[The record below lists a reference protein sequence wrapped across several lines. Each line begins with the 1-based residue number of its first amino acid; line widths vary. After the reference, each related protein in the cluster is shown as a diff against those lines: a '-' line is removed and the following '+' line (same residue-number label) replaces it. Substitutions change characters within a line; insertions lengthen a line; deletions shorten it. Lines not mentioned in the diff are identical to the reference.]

1 MTRGTWPAEP
11 RRVVVTGMGM
21 LTALGNDVASTW
33 EGLVAGRS
41 GIATITA
48 FDPSRLTARIAGEV
62 KDFDASHILDRK
74 EVRRTDRYIQFGLV
88 ASRQAMDQAGL
99 PARLEGD
106 EAERTG
112 VILGTGLG
120 GVGTLV
126 EGISI
131 NALRGPD
138 RISPFLIPMGI
149 PNVGAGQVAI
159 SFGMTGPN
167 FTTVSACATGG
178 HAIGEA
184 SETIR
189 RGDADVMIAGGTE
202 AGVYEPLVGGFA
214 AMRALS
220 TPQRRPRGRLAT
232 VRQGPRRL
240 RPRRRRRRRS
250 SSRSSST
257 PRRRGATILAE
268 LIGYGAT
275 ADASHITLP
284 APGGIGA
291 VRAAR
296 RALEKAGIAADE
308 IDHVNAHAT
317 STPEGDKAELQSIR
331 TIFGDRAG
339 EVPITANKSMLGHTL
354 GAAGAIEA
362 IVTIQSIRESCV
374 PPTINLD
381 DPDDAAEGLNLTP
394 QHGPG
399 ARHPDR
405 DVELVRVRRPEHR
418 PDLPAVGSMTD
429 ELERPPDAA
438 ADAETVAE
446 PAAARAGRRA
456 DRGSPAARPAD
467 IGDASLLALI
477 DRLGGMLERSDL
489 TELEVEVGGTALILR
504 KPAAIAQ
511 PVLVG
516 AGADAQPAAA
526 GPVPASTP
534 SAAPAG
540 EERAAAPSRPS
551 IKAPLTGIWYGSP
564 APGSAPFV
572 EVGREVAV
580 GQVVGLIEA
589 MKLFNEIKSD
599 LAGRVVRV
607 VPESGSLVK
616 AKQPLIEV
624 EPL

>member
-21 LTALGNDVASTW
+21 VTALGNDVDSTW
-33 EGLVAGRS
+33 AGLVAGKS
-41 GIATITA
+41 GVARIGA
-48 FDPSRLTARIAGEV
+48 FDPSRLTVQIAAEV
-62 KDFDASHILDRK
+62 KDFDASHILDKK

-88 ASRQAMDQAGL
+88 AAREAMDQAGL
-99 PARLEGD
+99 PERLEGD

-138 RISPFLIPMGI
+138 RISPFFIPMGI
-149 PNVGAGQVAI
+149 PNVGAGQIAI

-178 HAIGEA
+178 HAIGE
-184 SETIR
+184 SYETIR

-202 AGVYEPLVGGFA
+202 AGIFEPLVGGFA

-220 TPQRRPRGRLAT
+220 TRNDDPEAASRPFDKGRDGFVPGEGSGAVVLEELEHA
-232 VRQGPRRL
+232 QA
-240 RPRRRRRRRS
+240 
-250 SSRSSST
+250 
-257 PRRRGATILAE
+257 RGASILAE

-296 RALEKAGIAADE
+296 RAFEKAGVSADE

-317 STPEGDKAELQSIR
+317 STPEGDKAELQSIK

-339 EVPITANKSMLGHTL
+339 EIPVTSNKSMIGHTL

-381 DPDDAAEGLNLTP
+381 DPDDEGEGLNLVP
-394 QHGPG
+394 N
-399 ARHPDR
+399 
-405 DVELVRVRRPEHR
+405 
-418 PDLPAVGSMTD
+418 
-429 ELERPPDAA
+429 
-438 ADAETVAE
+438 VAQ
-446 PAAARAGRRA
+446 AL
-456 DRGSPAARPAD
+456 D
-467 IGDASLLALI
+467 IRIAMSNSFGF
-477 DRLGGMLERSDL
+477 GGQN
-489 TELEVEVGGTALILR
+489 TALILR
-504 KPAAIAQ
+504 RW
-511 PVLVG
+511 
-516 AGADAQPAAA
+516 
-526 GPVPASTP
+526 
-534 SAAPAG
+534 
-540 EERAAAPSRPS
+540 EE
-551 IKAPLTGIWYGSP
+551 
-564 APGSAPFV
+564 
-572 EVGREVAV
+572 
-580 GQVVGLIEA
+580 
-589 MKLFNEIKSD
+589 
-599 LAGRVVRV
+599 
-607 VPESGSLVK
+607 
-616 AKQPLIEV
+616 
-624 EPL
+624 